1 MFIETRV
8 LGDESNW
15 FMESFNA
22 CDLSATIGSDIKFAQ
37 DNQLLSKQ
45 WTLRGMHFQAEYPQ
59 EKVSAS
65 SIRFVI

>member
-1 MFIETRV
+1 
-8 LGDESNW
+8 
-15 FMESFNA
+15 MESFNA